1 MQNLLPLFLCAVFSA
16 LASFF
21 LKIGAQ
27 SLTGSITIQG
37 MLSNAMIWLGGIFYV
52 TAFMAY
58 VFVLR
63 GTPLTLAQPI
73 ITAGASLLTVIL
85 ATLFL
90 KESMNLINMLGLM
103 SVILGVFLL
112 FSGRG

>member
-37 MLSNAMIWLGGIFYV
+37 MLSNAMIYV